1 MQKKKPVLGQISKLT
16 EDNKIEELKNGGKVD
31 KEEGEE
37 ETLFNSPSSN
47 LLPFKNP
54 INSVLF
60 GRQVQQ
66 N

>member
-1 MQKKKPVLGQISKLT
+1 LSKLT

-37 ETLFNSPSSN
+37 ETLFNSSSAN

-54 INSVLF
+54 IHSNLF
-60 GRQVQQ
+60 RNQT